1 MRNGS
6 GVRAKDQGRLLR
18 RKYGLTGQV
27 DAVALAEVMGLR
39 VDLWHLPAKDLH
51 EATRGRNIA
60 VAADLDAREQR
71 WAVAHGIGH
80 RILHPG
86 NHLWLRAT
94 TMLAVPYERQTE
106 QFTFGLLVDEAEV
119 KADRLL
125 TLAEVAGR
133 FGVPMHMLWEHGPEL
148 WGQTRLW

>member
-1 MRNGS
+1 MRT
-6 GVRAKDQGRLLR
+6 KDKGRLLR
-18 RKYGLTGQV
+18 RKYRLSGQV

-39 VDLWHLPAKDLH
+39 ADFWQLPAKDLH

-60 VAADLDAREQR
+60 VAADLDGTEQR

-94 TMLAVPYERQTE
+94 TMLTVPYERQSNSPS
-106 QFTFGLLVDEAEV
+106 GY
-119 KADRLL
+119 
-125 TLAEVAGR
+125 
-133 FGVPMHMLWEHGPEL
+133 W
-148 WGQTRLW
+148 WTRRK